1 MAFVEPEYQGVKEK
15 RKKERGDS
23 KKKKI
28 SFIVP
33 PNPTLILILRI
44 ISYTSHWYSGY
55 LLYGLSLWELSYK
68 IVYRLW
74 KRRFEREGERN
85 LGARHHAR
93 ARMEKENLLSF
104 LARPS
109 CSSHERNPL
118 SLPFRTPARVR
129 VSRHACPTLCGDR
142 IRLLC
147 FGFSTLSHLS
157 NFRFLWRRWLR
168 CFQSALWRLCFCYRY
183 PKMPNLQRYVTNLST
198 KWVAIDSPWY
208 CQWLVYGLR
217 LPTSC

>member
-15 RKKERGDS
+15 RKQERGDS
-23 KKKKI
+23 KKKKQWKFL
-28 SFIVP
+28 SLSPRP
-33 PNPTLILILRI
+33 PDSDTVTQVTFFMDFPSVKCEV
-44 ISYTSHWYSGY
+44 SYKMV
-55 LLYGLSLWELSYK
+55 YGL
-68 IVYRLW
+68 W
-74 KRRFEREGERN
+74 K
-85 LGARHHAR
+85 GARHRAR
-93 ARMEKENLLSF
+93 ARIEKENLYSF

-109 CSSHERNPL
+109 CSSHDRNPL
-118 SLPFRTPARVR
+118 SLPFGTPARVR
-129 VSRHACPTLCGDR
+129 VTRYAYPTLCGDR

-147 FGFSTLSHLS
+147 FGSSTLSHLS

-168 CFQSALWRLCFCYRY
+168 CFQSALWRFCFCYRY
-183 PKMPNLQRYVTNLST
+183 PRMPNLQRYVTNLST